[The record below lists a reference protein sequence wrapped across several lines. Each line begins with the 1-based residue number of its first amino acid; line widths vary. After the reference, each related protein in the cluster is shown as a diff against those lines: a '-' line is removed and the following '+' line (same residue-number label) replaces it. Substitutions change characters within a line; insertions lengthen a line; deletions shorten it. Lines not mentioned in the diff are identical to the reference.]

1 MKGPAIP
8 NGPYLCYSSHAY
20 TSLYFKYFGNSVTT
34 IYLKNIVSKEKQ
46 DFCHYN
52 VFCLGPISGLCYNF
66 LFDTWFVYLPAFVD
80 SAYAMANGKYIP
92 LEMEVVMETGEQFV
106 TVRGIDATEKT
117 DVVIYIGG
125 NKTMRNNCVHQ
136 FVRTETV
143 EPTHETGGYTVY
155 ECTKCKHSYKL
166 KYTFHRFTNKVIYLF
181 FSFILCIYIYSPV
194 KRKTSTFK
202 F

>member
-66 LFDTWFVYLPAFVD
+66 LFDTWFVYLPAFVCLFGVWLD
-80 SAYAMANGKYIP
+80 
-92 LEMEVVMETGEQFV
+92 V
-106 TVRGIDATEKT
+106 TKWQLLHVS
-117 DVVIYIGG
+117 V
-125 NKTMRNNCVHQ
+125 
-136 FVRTETV
+136 
-143 EPTHETGGYTVY
+143 
-155 ECTKCKHSYKL
+155 
-166 KYTFHRFTNKVIYLF
+166 
-181 FSFILCIYIYSPV
+181 LCSMCQV
-194 KRKTSTFK
+194 SL
-202 F
+202 